1 MVIRGLLCLL
11 SGDLQLEDGERHG
24 QELLTG
30 KGGRMRREKRGAGL
44 GEKTLG

>member
-11 SGDLQLEDGERHG
+11 SGDLQVDGERHG

-30 KGGRMRREKRGAGL
+30 KAGRMRREKRGAGL